1 MRTLALGMKTIKQ
14 EEFSVWL
21 SKVKALNNL
30 TNNQCLDEAELSKLH
45 FEMEQNLNF
54 TAVSAKQDDG
64 VFETIQAIL
73 KSGTKFWILTGDRKE
88 PTIITAKQCG
98 LIADNTLASNEFI
111 DINNTGNENEIEKQL
126 NIVLN
131 ELKFP
136 NQTTF
141 RN

>member
-1 MRTLALGMKTIKQ
+1 MPRWGRTVQTSFWNGT
-14 EEFSVWL
+14 EF
-21 SKVKALNNL
+21 K
-30 TNNQCLDEAELSKLH
+30 
-45 FEMEQNLNF
+45 F
-54 TAVSAKQDDG
+54 TAGSATQDNLQDG

-126 NIVLN
+126 NVVLN